1 LQKRL
6 ISLIAVLCF
15 VSLPLPAQNEEL
27 TTIGTL
33 GASTMYVTYMAV
45 GSISDGHANE
55 VYDDETTSSLLQS
68 LEQMAQSSKESLE
81 KLKSAGRLG
90 DEDLEFVSE
99 MIKTLDLLSGQ
110 AQSYIQF
117 VKTGNKSNAG
127 EYDEYRTK
135 AWSKIVVLLGIEE

>member
-1 LQKRL
+1 MQKRL
-6 ISLIAVLCF
+6 ILLIAVLCV
-15 VSLPLPAQNEEL
+15 VSLPLLAQNEEL
-27 TTIGTL
+27 TTIGAL

-55 VYDDETTSSLLQS
+55 VYDDETTSNLLQS
-68 LEQMAQSSKESLE
+68 LAQMAQSSKESLE
-81 KLKSAGRLG
+81 NLKAAGRLA

-117 VKTGNKSNAG
+117 VQTGSKSNAG
-127 EYDEYRTK
+127 KYDEYRTK